1 MPSLVIREIQV
12 RSQHTSI
19 HRRMAEMKK
28 QTIAS
33 ADTAVEQLKLYTM
46 GGSTNW
52 KNHLG
57 KAFGNIYHAECI
69 LTI

>member
-1 MPSLVIREIQV
+1 
-12 RSQHTSI
+12 
-19 HRRMAEMKK
+19 MAEMKK

-33 ADTAVEQLKLYTM
+33 ADTTVEQLEWSYTLS
-46 GGSTNW
+46 GSTNW

-57 KAFGNIYHAECI
+57 KAFGNMY